1 MLPVLVGVSILVF
14 LTMHLAPGDPVKI
27 ILGPRATQQAIERL
41 RHELGL
47 DKPFLVQYFNWI
59 ANVLK
64 GDWGRS
70 IQLRREVFPLVI
82 SRFGFTA
89 MLAFTAIFVA
99 SLCGM
104 IAGLGAAF
112 KPLTVWDR
120 TFTFF
125 AILGF
130 SIPAFWLGLVL
141 QLVFGLKIGWFPVSG
156 ISSPGGGNIL
166 DVLHHMVLPTMALAA
181 EPMALIG
188 RMTRSSLLEVVQE
201 DFVKTARAKGLP
213 EAAILARHALKNAF
227 VPILT
232 VIGMQLGFVLA
243 GSVFVEVIFS
253 WPGIGALMVNG
264 ILARDFPL
272 VQGAI
277 LIVSVSYVFVNLAVD
292 ILYAYVNPTIR
303 YE

>member
-1 MLPVLVGVSILVF
+1 MFPVLVGVSILVF

-82 SRFGFTA
+82 TRFGFTA

-99 SLCGM
+99 SLGGV

-112 KPLTVWDR
+112 KSLTVWDR
-120 TFTFF
+120 MFTFC

-130 SIPAFWLGLVL
+130 SIPAFWLGLLL
-141 QLVFGLKIGWFPVSG
+141 QLIFGLKMGWFPVSG

-166 DVLHHMVLPTMALAA
+166 DVLHHLVLPSMALAA

-201 DFVKTARAKGLP
+201 DFVKTARAKGLT

-227 VPILT
+227 IPILT

-243 GSVFVEVIFS
+243 GSVFVEMIFS

>member
-1 MLPVLVGVSILVF
+1 ILVF

-27 ILGPRATQQAIERL
+27 ILGPRATQQAIDRL

-47 DKPFLVQYFNWI
+47 DRPFVVQYFTWVGNI
-59 ANVLK
+59 LK
-64 GDWGRS
+64 GNWGRS
-70 IQLRREVFPLVI
+70 IQLRREVFPLVM

-89 MLAFTAIFVA
+89 ILAFTAIFIA
-99 SLCGM
+99 SLGGVA
-104 IAGLGAAF
+104 AGLGAAF
-112 KPLTVWDR
+112 KPHTFWDR

-130 SIPAFWLGLVL
+130 SVPAFWLGLLL
-141 QLVFGLKIGWFPVSG
+141 QLVFGLKLGWFPVSG
-156 ISSPGGGNIL
+156 VSSSTGGGAL
-166 DVLHHMVLPTMALAA
+166 DFLHHMVLPSIALAA

-188 RMTRSSLLEVVQE
+188 RMTRSSLLEVAQE
-201 DFVKTARAKGLP
+201 DYIKTARAKGVT
-213 EAAILARHALKNAF
+213 ERAVLAKHALKSAF
-227 VPILT
+227 IPVLT

-277 LIVSVSYVFVNLAVD
+277 LIIALSYVFVNLGVD
-292 ILYAYVNPTIR
+292 LLYAYINPTIR